1 MNRIV
6 IGLLLALMPVLASAQ
21 LKIVT
26 TTPDFADLAKQIGVT
41 MDVAGRMSREP
52 GGTQFQIPVL
62 GDVVV
67 PEGVEVG
74 GR

>member
-26 TTPDFADLAKQIGVT
+26 TAPDFADLARQIG
-41 MDVAGRMSREP
+41 
-52 GGTQFQIPVL
+52 
-62 GDVVV
+62 GDKVSVHSV
-67 PEGVEVG
+67 MKGPENV
-74 GR
+74 RFA